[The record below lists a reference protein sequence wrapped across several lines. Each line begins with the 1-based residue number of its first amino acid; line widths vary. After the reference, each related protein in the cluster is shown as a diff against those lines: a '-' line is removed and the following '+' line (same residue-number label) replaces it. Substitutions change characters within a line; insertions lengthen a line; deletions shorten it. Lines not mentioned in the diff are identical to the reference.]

1 MLHVCSRSEI
11 ALSMFSKK
19 EVRNDFIMSVVIKT
33 LRLIID
39 IVSSNKLFF
48 MFLNFWTLKARNSFN
63 DESENVASRKKYD
76 FRYRWILEQHDVV
89 MMSSDMINWIY
100 FSQFLIH
107 FMNNLSL
114 IHNVFH
120 RIFKR
125 RIVIRIQL
133 QLKNRLHILFRQRI
147 RNVKSSVHEFF
158 KIDVDFVIQIFIQN
172 VFNIMFSRIFEKK
185 EFDVDVDFR
194 AQRNVFLTFL
204 SKTKTAKKRE
214 LHYRLIKSFMTNF
227 SHFVFS
233 RF

>member
-19 EVRNDFIMSVVIKT
+19 KIKNDFMISAVMKT

-39 IVSSNKLFF
+39 IVSSNEFSF
-48 MFLNFWTLKARNSFN
+48 IFLNFWTLKARNSFN

-76 FRYRWILEQHDVV
+76 FRYRWALEQHDVV

-107 FMNNLSL
+107 FMNNFSL

-147 RNVKSSVHEFF
+147 RDAKLFVHEFF
-158 KIDVDFVIQIFIQN
+158 KIDVDFVI
-172 VFNIMFSRIFEKK
+172 
-185 EFDVDVDFR
+185 
-194 AQRNVFLTFL
+194 
-204 SKTKTAKKRE
+204 
-214 LHYRLIKSFMTNF
+214 
-227 SHFVFS
+227 
-233 RF
+233 